1 MGKTIDKQT
10 MKALRQKREVFIARA
25 RENIKANNA
34 IIKKIREQI
43 ATEPK
48 TVPQI
53 AQALGMETDKVLLFI
68 SGLKKYGEVAEGPK
82 DGDYFKY
89 QLAQQ

>member
-1 MGKTIDKQT
+1 MGHSIDKQT
-10 MKALRQKREVFIARA
+10 MKALREKRKAYIAKA
-25 RENIKANNA
+25 RETIKANNG
-34 IIKKIREQI
+34 IIKSIREQI

-48 TVPQI
+48 TVPEI

-89 QLAQQ
+89 QLAQP